1 MSKASADV
9 MREKLTNTLAVV
21 EASDMIAAPSADELE
36 SNVRRYRDMQRTLDR
51 LMPDQIV
58 ETGTNAD
65 GTPKLFRRKG
75 YWKAIAQGFN
85 LNVELVRE
93 ERQEHAEDFGYCVTY
108 KASDPRTGR
117 SADGDGACFASEKA
131 QRRGGIG
138 GTEHNVR
145 AHAHTRATNRAV
157 SNLVAFGE
165 VSAEELET
173 TDRSAPKQ
181 RVVTGTATTKPRPT
195 LEDHDGPEKITEV
208 KATATWKNGTTV
220 HKIVSTRRVYTCL
233 DDGHASV
240 ASTAIDRDCEVE
252 IDYAEQMTKAKDG
265 REPRAYNALKSI
277 ALIERPA
284 ETTLGSPVLDP
295 ADDNTPDV
303 DTIQF

>member
-1 MSKASADV
+1 MSKST
-9 MREKLTNTLAVV
+9 ELAVV
-21 EASDMIAAPSADELE
+21 DAAEVMAQPSAGELE
-36 SNVRRYRDMQRTLDR
+36 SNVLRYQDMQKTLDR

-58 ETGTNAD
+58 ETGRNSD

-93 ERQEHAEDFGYCVTY
+93 ERQVHGEDFGYCVTY

-165 VSAEELET
+165 VSAEELEAS
-173 TDRSAPKQ
+173 DRSAP
-181 RVVTGTATTKPRPT
+181 APKPAQVRAAAPAK
-195 LEDHDGPEKITEV
+195 LEDHDGPERVTEV
-208 KATATWKNGTTV
+208 KEASKWSNGTTLWKV
-220 HKIVSTRRVYTCL
+220 ITTRRLYTCL
-233 DDGHASV
+233 NDDHA
-240 ASTAIDRDCEVE
+240 ACAETAIGRGCAVE
-252 IDYAEQMTKAKDG
+252 IDYQEKMTKARDG
-265 REPRAYNALKSI
+265 QDPRPYNALTSI
-277 ALIERPA
+277 TLIQEA
-284 ETTLGSPVLDP
+284 VETQAPTDNTLGSPVLEEAVGP
-295 ADDNTPDV
+295 SGIHTDDIP
-303 DTIQF
+303 F

>member
-1 MSKASADV
+1 MSKPATGLTVIEAGDV
-9 MREKLTNTLAVV
+9 VTL
-21 EASDMIAAPSADELE
+21 PSADELE
-36 SNVRRYRDMQRTLDR
+36 ANVRRYQDMQSTLDR

-58 ETGTNAD
+58 ETGTNPD
-65 GTPKLFRRKG
+65 GSPKLFRRKG

-85 LNVELVRE
+85 LNVELVKE
-93 ERQEHAEDFGYCVTY
+93 ERQDHGDDFGYCVTY
-108 KASDPRTGR
+108 KASDPRVGR

-145 AHAHTRATNRAV
+145 AHAHTRATNRAI

-173 TDRSAPKQ
+173 TDRTTPKQ
-181 RVVTGTATTKPRPT
+181 RDVSARTAVAKARPAAT

-220 HKIVSTRRVYTCL
+220 HKIVSTRRMYTCL
-233 DDGHASV
+233 DDGLASC
-240 ASTAIDRDCEVE
+240 AGTAIDRDCEVE
-252 IDYAEQMTKAKDG
+252 IEYAEQMTKARDG
-265 REPRAYNALKSI
+265 QQPRRYYALKAI
-277 ALIERPA
+277 TLVERPA
-284 ETTLGSPVLDP
+284 ETSLGSPVLD
-295 ADDNTPDV
+295 V
-303 DTIQF
+303 DTAPPVDDIPF

>member
-1 MSKASADV
+1 MSKTT
-9 MREKLTNTLAVV
+9 ELAVV
-21 EASDMIAAPSADELE
+21 EASDMIAAPSANELE
-36 SNVRRYRDMQRTLDR
+36 SNVRRYQDMQKTLDR

-58 ETGTNAD
+58 ETGTNND

-93 ERQEHAEDFGYCVTY
+93 ERQVHDEDFGYCVTY

-173 TDRSAPKQ
+173 TDRSAPEQ
-181 RVVTGTATTKPRPT
+181 RTVTVKTPAPARPAKT

-220 HKIVSTRRVYTCL
+220 HKVVSTRRVYTCI
-233 DDGHASV
+233 DDGQASC
-240 ASTAIDRDCEVE
+240 AQTAIDRDCEVE
-252 IDYAEQMTKAKDG
+252 VEYEEKLTKPRDG
-265 REPRAYNALKSI
+265 QEPRAYNALQSI

-284 ETTLGSPVLDP
+284 ETTTLGSPVLDP

-303 DTIQF
+303 DTIPF